1 MNYLPTEDFFS
12 CSTNSKCCF
21 RIQSGVLEFGVLF
34 SICDWSLEFRVSFR
48 IRSEKF
54 RIRSEVF
61 EFGVMFSNSEGS
73 FEIGSDVFEFGV
85 EF

>member
-73 FEIGSDVFEFGV
+73 FEIGSDVF
-85 EF
+85 

>member
-1 MNYLPTEDFFS
+1 MNYLPTEDFFF

-21 RIQSGVLEFGVLF
+21 RIQSGV
-34 SICDWSLEFRVSFR
+34 LEFRVSFR